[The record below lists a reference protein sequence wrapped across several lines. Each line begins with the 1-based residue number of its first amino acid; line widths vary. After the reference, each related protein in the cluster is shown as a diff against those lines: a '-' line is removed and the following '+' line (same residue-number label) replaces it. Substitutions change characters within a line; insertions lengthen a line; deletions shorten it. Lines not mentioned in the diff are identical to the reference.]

1 VKTLLLCW
9 VRSPSERRRIAGLEA
24 ADAHPRHL
32 HFEDTLSGD
41 VLDSGFVQTAP
52 RVRRLIYRRLPPW
65 VCEVLEV
72 YARRR
77 RYDAVVSWSE
87 RSALLFALLLKLT
100 FSRTR
105 HVTLVY
111 WVSPPKKALLF
122 KLVQSHIDHI
132 VTWSTVQRAFM
143 IERLRIPPAR
153 ITLTHFP
160 VDQRYWRPMGT
171 PTDMICAAGNEMR
184 DYPTFIE
191 AMRGLDIPCHIAVRD
206 IPPGTSRK
214 LATSAAILARENLPP
229 NITVGPKTYPEL
241 RALYARSRFVV
252 IPLKPTDTDNG
263 VSTILEV
270 MAMGR
275 AVICSRVK
283 GQVDVIEDGKTGIY
297 VTQGDPQAL
306 RQAIQ
311 FLWDRPELAD
321 QMGREARRRV
331 EARLNLDD
339 FAQTVRTAVE
349 NVIAQP
355 RLALT

>member
-9 VRSPSERRRIAGLEA
+9 VRSPSERSRIAALEA

-32 HFEDTLSGD
+32 QFEDTLCGD
-41 VLDSGFVQTAP
+41 VLDSGFIENVSPAK
-52 RVRRLIYRRLPPW
+52 RLVYRRLPRW

-77 RYDAVVSWSE
+77 GYDAVVSWSE
-87 RSALLFALLLKLT
+87 RSALLFALLLKIT
-100 FSRTR
+100 GAKTR
-105 HVTLVY
+105 HITLVY

-122 KLVQSHIDHI
+122 KLLQSHIDHI

-143 IERLRIPPAR
+143 IDRLRIPPSR

-160 VDQRYWRPMGT
+160 VDHRYWRPLGT

-184 DYPTFIE
+184 DYPTLIE
-191 AMRGLDIPCHIAVRD
+191 AMRGLDISCHIAVRD
-206 IPPGTSRK
+206 VPPGTSRK
-214 LATSAAILARENLPP
+214 VASTRAILSSANLPP
-229 NITVGPKTYPEL
+229 NVTVGSKTYPEL
-241 RALYARSRFVV
+241 RALYARSRFCV
-252 IPLKPTDTDNG
+252 IPLRPTDTDNG
-263 VSTILEV
+263 VSTILEL
-270 MAMGR
+270 MAMGK

-297 VTQGDPQAL
+297 VPQGDPHAL

-311 FLWDRPELAD
+311 YLWDRPELAD
-321 QMGREARRRV
+321 QMGQEARRRV

-339 FAQTVRTAVE
+339 FARTVRTAVD
-349 NVIAQP
+349 NVIGQP
-355 RLALT
+355 RLAVT